1 MSAPRGPAPAPS
13 GLERVL
19 AGAARRLERNGL
31 QPAGRLRLERVTP
44 AEIAALS
51 GLLGTRWR
59 AVAPGATA
67 SVDLAALDAA
77 LLKSA
82 RACAL
87 VEAAG
92 RAAGAP
98 LVDRSAAR
106 FASAAA
112 RDRGWAA
119 LDRHGALR
127 RHAELAGWL
136 ARERRS
142 GAAARAGQGQSFA
155 LLATALDVLAALPA
169 DPPQTLARFAARHCA
184 GDPHALDRGRP
195 LDGAVRRAL
204 AHLDGDSA
212 PRDGAEARRE
222 RYDRWGLGCDELS
235 SAVLC
240 LGLRAIGSAPLADA
254 LRTAAEHGEPR
265 VVTLRELRG
274 LEVLECGPVAF
285 CCENPDVV
293 AAAAD
298 ALGAQCPALVCT
310 GGWPST
316 AALRLLRALVAGGAS
331 LHLHGDMDADGLR
344 ILRRVIDLTG
354 GRPWRMDAGTYERHA
369 AAGEPSPAPPSGW
382 VDAIGAE
389 LREVADAIT
398 TSARAVPE
406 ELVLDELLA
415 DLRAA
420 AARDHDNLLRRS
432 EAAPEPRRVR
442 DATPIGHRGG

>member
-1 MSAPRGPAPAPS
+1 MRSIEAGPSTAPFVG
-13 GLERVL
+13 
-19 AGAARRLERNGL
+19 
-31 QPAGRLRLERVTP
+31 
-44 AEIAALS
+44 
-51 GLLGTRWR
+51 RWR
-59 AVAPGATA
+59 Y
-67 SVDLAALDAA
+67 
-77 LLKSA
+77 
-82 RACAL
+82 
-87 VEAAG
+87 
-92 RAAGAP
+92 
-98 LVDRSAAR
+98 
-106 FASAAA
+106 
-112 RDRGWAA
+112 
-119 LDRHGALR
+119 
-127 RHAELAGWL
+127 
-136 ARERRS
+136 
-142 GAAARAGQGQSFA
+142 
-155 LLATALDVLAALPA
+155 
-169 DPPQTLARFAARHCA
+169 
-184 GDPHALDRGRP
+184 
-195 LDGAVRRAL
+195 
-204 AHLDGDSA
+204 LDGDSA

-354 GRPWRMDAGTYERHA
+354 GRPVADGRRNLRATRRGGRA
-369 AAGEPSPAPPSGW
+369 EPSSSFGVGRRDRSRAARGRRR
-382 VDAIGAE
+382 DHD
-389 LREVADAIT
+389 LR
-398 TSARAVPE
+398 SRAVPE

-420 AARDHDNLLRRS
+420 AARDHDNLLGRS